1 MVRMWQEDTEAVRGA
16 LWPYGDNLSM
26 RRIAVTGFHPSGKEG
41 TRELALVEVN
51 K

>member
-1 MVRMWQEDTEAVRGA
+1 MVRMWQEDTEAIRGA
-16 LWPYGDNLSM
+16 LWPYRDNLSM
-26 RRIAVTGFHPSGKEG
+26 RRIVAVGFHPSGEQG